1 MRFFVLLV
9 LFIVIYG
16 YDVGYLKRPTSDERY
31 IEVMEAYSRN
41 LTTNTSIEINIIPC
55 EYNTAGKENVDKCL
69 KELVDKKISLIYA
82 YCDEFI
88 INTDD
93 KYLEENDALIW
104 CVNTFNI
111 GLCKRHHIMGTSLTN
126 SINISMLY
134 IYYNYYSEFYK

>member
-1 MRFFVLLV
+1 MRFFVLSA
-9 LFIVIYG
+9 LFIVICT
-16 YDVGYLKRPTSDERY
+16 YDVGYLKRSSGDDRY
-31 IEVMEAYSRN
+31 IEVMEGYSLN

-55 EYNTAGKENVDKCL
+55 TYNTPGKENVDSCL

-82 YCDEFI
+82 YCDEYI

-93 KYLEENDALIW
+93 KYLEENDVLIW

-126 SINISMLY
+126 SINICMLY
-134 IYYNYYSEFYK
+134 IIYIYHSGFY